1 MIIEKSSSFGPRL
14 IFTQLLASTALKQ
27 DEDKGIDMDE
37 EKDKVKDEMRI
48 RKEMRIKK
56 KMRRRMKRTRTGL
69 NNKGVF
75 CLPVV
80 QIRSNGNIF

>member
-27 DEDKGIDMDE
+27 DEDKDEDEGIDMDE

-48 RKEMRIKK
+48 RKR
-56 KMRRRMKRTRTGL
+56 MRRRMKRTRTGL

-75 CLPVV
+75 LLA
-80 QIRSNGNIF
+80 SSSD